1 MLRKDIKRNQQNA
14 QLNQKRQQMRK
25 KKKQRRNLTNRNQ
38 LFRW

>member
-14 QLNQKRQQMRK
+14 QLNQKRQQMRR